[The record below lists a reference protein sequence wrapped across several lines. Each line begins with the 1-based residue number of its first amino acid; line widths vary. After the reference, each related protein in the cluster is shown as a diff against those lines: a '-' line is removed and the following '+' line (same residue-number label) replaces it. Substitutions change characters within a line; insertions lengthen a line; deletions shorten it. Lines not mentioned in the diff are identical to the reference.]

1 MGRRKPFVDKKTSH
15 TYNLIFRPTEEDAQQ
30 PERVLVDAQRGIGIG
45 RPDAAAADASAPAAA
60 EQSAAAGGERRYPP
74 GHPLA
79 WLEDESAAS
88 KAPGAVPARARA
100 CTEQIPARIQ
110 HGNLGCLH
118 EHTALQGDGCL
129 G

>member
-45 RPDAAAADASAPAAA
+45 RPDAAAANVSAPAAA
-60 EQSAAAGGERRYPP
+60 EESAAAGGERRYPP

-79 WLEDESAAS
+79 WLEDDSAAS
-88 KAPGAVPARARA
+88 EAPGAVLAGAHACTVSFSSTEHAARQPWLLARTHRAR
-100 CTEQIPARIQ
+100 
-110 HGNLGCLH
+110 
-118 EHTALQGDGCL
+118 QGDL